1 MPSSQGCGMSNAN
14 SLGAGRRICCPGC
27 DLTADQSFQS
37 LLNMMTPGT
46 VRRIRTQYS
55 ASTARLQL
63 TPVGP
68 QVLYLPVHFFQRPP
82 DGRFQPRPSMVRE
95 VAGQHARLFQEH
107 AHVPKLHEL

>member
-1 MPSSQGCGMSNAN
+1 MPSSQGCRMSNAN
-14 SLGAGRRICCPGC
+14 SLGAGRRICCTGC

-55 ASTARLQL
+55 ASTAKLQL
-63 TPVGP
+63 APVGP
-68 QVLYLPVHFFQRPP
+68 QVLYLPVHLFQRPP
-82 DGRFQPRPSMVRE
+82 DSSFQPRPSMVGE